1 LENAKP
7 GISLYSEPTPAQPA
21 TPTEAAVVKEPKPAP
36 PRVEEPWSLGADLD
50 KYRSHAVAQ
59 GSRESGESLGKALE
73 QAGLTLEDGIN
84 IFLLGYGSDRGKP
97 FRGNDGKGLLDEPG
111 KAPAQ
116 AGATIISL
124 GDGIYSLADLVT
136 LDALPDHEKNIY
148 SDNHPLVRPFVFTG
162 QAIHGAWKTTEEIGN
177 AVTWGYFDN
186 VTGTIG
192 MVLADIIELLKHTG
206 EAVTNL
212 ARLPVRLIAG
222 EDEGAE
228 EAMDWVLLVP
238 LEFVSN
244 SVAMQGISNM
254 HDYENAFA
262 DKGVIGSTLE
272 LAGSTFVVYWAVD
285 ELLDHLDDNGNPKRS
300 SGEPPE
306 PQPSPE
312 PEIPNV
318 VFSDEVIVGQP
329 MPGGGAEFYV
339 PLTEEIVQTATPPVP
354 AGNTQVI
361 LPTEWPVVEVVTPT
375 P

>member
-1 LENAKP
+1 
-7 GISLYSEPTPAQPA
+7 
-21 TPTEAAVVKEPKPAP
+21 
-36 PRVEEPWSLGADLD
+36 
-50 KYRSHAVAQ
+50 VAQ

-73 QAGLTLEDGIN
+73 QAGLALEDGVN
-84 IFLLGYGSDRGKP
+84 IFLLGYGSERGKP

-124 GDGIYSLADLVT
+124 GDGIYSLADLIT

-162 QAIHGAWKTTEEIGN
+162 QAIHGAWKTTEEVGN

-244 SVAMQGISNM
+244 SVAMQGIANM
-254 HDYENAFA
+254 QDYENAFA

-272 LAGSTFVVYWAVD
+272 LAGSTFVIYWAVD
-285 ELLDHLDDNGNPKRS
+285 ELLDELDDNGNSKRS
-300 SGEPPE
+300 SEPAE

-312 PEIPNV
+312 PELPNMFV
-318 VFSDEVIVGQP
+318 GDEVIVGEP
-329 MPGGGAEFYV
+329 MPAGGAELYV
-339 PLTEEIVQTATPPVP
+339 PLAEEIVETSTSTLP

-361 LPTEWPVVEVVTPT
+361 LPTEWPVAEVVPPT